1 MMNNILKMFLSL
13 AAVLIIFRVGY
24 QKSVDKNSGI
34 HPKKVLNAL
43 AKTKKTAPGRKPLTP
58 LPMMNILPGEARFT
72 INGIPAE
79 IDAYLSKASLE
90 QEKSRFTT
98 RWSAKGYKTYSKTFG
113 KANIL
118 SAYDENKKL
127 FNSVILIP
135 GMGEQQTYVIPS
147 TLDLSKP
154 PESREFNSPIY
165 PDSKTIFHIESNDL
179 AGYSENVI
187 LLSNA
192 SVPSIMNYYK
202 NQLIPQGWEIAPEPK
217 TIHNPEYLDKTVF
230 VKGSDE
236 RWVYSGKVDNSD
248 QTVVF
253 LLYNDKY

>member
-1 MMNNILKMFLSL
+1 MVSNILKMFLSL
-13 AAVLIIFRVGY
+13 VAILVIFRVGY
-24 QKSVDKNSGI
+24 QKSVDKNISI
-34 HPKKVLNAL
+34 QPERVINAF
-43 AKTKKTAPGRKPLTP
+43 AKAKRSAPARKPVAS
-58 LPMMNILPGEARFT
+58 LPMMNMLPGEARFT

-79 IDAYLSKASLE
+79 IDAYLSKASPE
-90 QEKSRFTT
+90 QEQSRFTT
-98 RWSAKGYKTYSKTFG
+98 KWSAKGYKTYSKTFG
-113 KANIL
+113 KASIL
-118 SAYDENKKL
+118 SAYDGNQKH

-135 GMGEQQTYVIPS
+135 GMDEQQTYVIPS

-154 PESREFNSPIY
+154 PASRDFNSPIY

-179 AGYSENVI
+179 AGYSENII
-187 LLSNA
+187 LLSDA

-202 NQLIPQGWEIAPEPK
+202 NQLIPQGWEIAREPQ

-236 RWVYSGKVDNSD
+236 RWVYSSKVDGSD